1 MTEHYGRE
9 RTIVIGPKAHGVL
22 ADLLKANGCRAAAIA
37 MFCLY
42 PGRRRNEISL
52 PC

>member
-1 MTEHYGRE
+1 MTEYQGHE
-9 RTIVIGPKAHGVL
+9 RAIVIGPKAHGVL
-22 ADLLKANGCRAAAIA
+22 SDFLKANEYRSAAIA